1 MIEEKK
7 LKSVNKVNNYDWVMG
22 GRKKIQKN
30 LQNKSKY
37 QNNTWFS

>member
-22 GRKKIQKN
+22 GRKKNPKESAEQVKI
-30 LQNKSKY
+30 SE
-37 QNNTWFS
+37 